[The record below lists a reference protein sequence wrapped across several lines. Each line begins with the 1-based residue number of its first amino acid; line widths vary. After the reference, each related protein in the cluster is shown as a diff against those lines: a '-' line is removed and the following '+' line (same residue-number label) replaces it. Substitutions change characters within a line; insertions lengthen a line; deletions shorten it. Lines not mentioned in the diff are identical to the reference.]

1 MQEFCIDRKRWSQ
14 KFIFGTFMIVLG
26 IVWGREAFFAKP
38 TQWLETVFFALF
50 TCYGALV
57 LSQSFFATIKT
68 DETGLSIRKTLLPA
82 KKIRYD
88 EITGMFYDVM
98 HGRMVLVLNGTK
110 RWMFAYLYEDVQ
122 GFVKHLA
129 THCTRLQQGENGI

>member
-57 LSQSFFATIKT
+57 LSQSFFATVKT
-68 DETGLSIRKTLLPA
+68 DETGLSDSENAAATA

-88 EITGMFYDVM
+88 EITGMFYDAM
-98 HGRMVLVLNGTK
+98 HGRI
-110 RWMFAYLYEDVQ
+110 WPW
-122 GFVKHLA
+122 
-129 THCTRLQQGENGI
+129 C